1 MSFSLSGLPPLPKSL
16 SGLLNIAGF
25 QSTYLQSIFFG
36 TCVLIFCFQSELN
49 IQDLFVI
56 VAIFNER
63 LALHCNLC
71 PGDSPLQQPES
82 AQSSPRPPL
91 PRTAPPISSS
101 SLYANVTSNASSLA
115 SRARSRD
122 SLSSPHDFEDQ
133 RTGRRTSSVSS
144 HGDLRASSAN
154 GSRASSVPAE
164 RMYMSSAEVRF

>member
-1 MSFSLSGLPPLPKSL
+1 M
-16 SGLLNIAGF
+16 
-25 QSTYLQSIFFG
+25 
-36 TCVLIFCFQSELN
+36 
-49 IQDLFVI
+49 
-56 VAIFNER
+56 
-63 LALHCNLC
+63 C
-71 PGDSPLQQPES
+71 PGDSPLQPES

-133 RTGRRTSSVSS
+133 RNGRRTSSVSS
-144 HGDLRASSAN
+144 HGDLRTSSAN

-164 RMYMSSAEVRF
+164 RMYMSSAEVLSLKVKRTQNKFVVFSRHTTAANQQTWIHSLPFLERRWLVILIV

>member
-25 QSTYLQSIFFG
+25 HSTYLQSISFG
-36 TCVLIFCFQSELN
+36 TCVLIFWFQSEL
-49 IQDLFVI
+49 IIKDLFVI
-56 VAIFNER
+56 VAIFNEG
-63 LALHCNLC
+63 LSLHCNLC
-71 PGDSPLQQPES
+71 PGDSPLQPES

-133 RTGRRTSSVSS
+133 RNGRRTSSVSS

>member
-1 MSFSLSGLPPLPKSL
+1 M
-16 SGLLNIAGF
+16 
-25 QSTYLQSIFFG
+25 
-36 TCVLIFCFQSELN
+36 
-49 IQDLFVI
+49 FVV
-56 VAIFNER
+56 VAIFKQG
-63 LALHCNLC
+63 LSLHCNLC
-71 PGDSPLQQPES
+71 PGDSPLQPES

-133 RTGRRTSSVSS
+133 RNGRRTSSVSS

-164 RMYMSSAEVRF
+164 RMYMSSAEVRVWGFLKCPKHIVIFSRHTTAARQRTLIHSLPFSERRW